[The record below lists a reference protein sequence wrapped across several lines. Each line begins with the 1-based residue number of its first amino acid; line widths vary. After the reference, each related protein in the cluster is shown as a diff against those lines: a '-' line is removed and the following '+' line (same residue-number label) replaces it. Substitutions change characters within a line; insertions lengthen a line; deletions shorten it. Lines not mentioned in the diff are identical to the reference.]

1 MLGEYSPQ
9 SHREHGGC
17 TEDFKSGDYPI
28 PTLTR
33 KRSSTKSVSLVT
45 ACLITPDNSLQIAAW
60 TDSAE
65 PRIEY
70 ENRRQAR
77 RADARGRC
85 GAFAESGSCAWHRW
99 PSGSCWPGSRS
110 RDWSVGGGCFRRRPS
125 SSLWRL
131 VQDRITQARRR
142 SERAAALYDQGLD
155 RLDDRWAGRGA
166 TGERFLDAA
175 HPYAED
181 LDLFGHGSLFEL
193 LSMARTRVGEE
204 TLAHWLLSPAAPDV
218 VRARQAAVAE
228 LRPQLDL
235 REDLALLGEGVRSG
249 EDAQTLAAWAAVP
262 PWRISRSMRVTA
274 MVLALLAVITLVLW
288 IAGFGWL
295 PFLVALILGRSSPYV
310 CRPRS
315 SVSSAPSTVRGV
327 NLALLSDVM
336 SRLERERFSSPHLVE
351 LRAALDV
358 EGLPPSRQI
367 ARLNGLINL
376 LDARRNMM
384 FAPVAALLLWPIQF
398 AFAIERWRQS
408 SGPAVPRWLAAVGEL
423 EALSSLAGYSYE
435 HPQYPFPELVA
446 GGARFEGEG
455 LGHPLIPESRSV
467 RTDLRLSD
475 ELRVLI
481 VSGSNMSGKSTLL
494 RTVGTNTVLA
504 MAGAPV
510 CARRLRLSPLQ
521 VAASIRIQDSLQAGA
536 SRFYAEI
543 MRLRQI
549 VELTG
554 GPLPV
559 LFLLDEILHGTN
571 SHDRRIGAEGVV
583 RGLIE
588 RGAIGLVTTHD
599 LALAQ
604 IAEVLAPRAAN
615 VHFEDHLE
623 GGKMTFDYLLRPGVT
638 QRSNAL
644 ELMRSV
650 GLEV

>member
-1 MLGEYSPQ
+1 MNDPNLPNQ
-9 SHREHGGC
+9 
-17 TEDFKSGDYPI
+17 
-28 PTLTR
+28 
-33 KRSSTKSVSLVT
+33 
-45 ACLITPDNSLQIAAW
+45 
-60 TDSAE
+60 SAE
-65 PRIEY
+65 PRLEY
-70 ENRRQAR
+70 EIRRQAR
-77 RADARGRC
+77 RADAARQMQRFRRVGIIRLVSL
-85 GAFAESGSCAWHRW
+85 AFAIALAWLALKGMASW
-99 PSGSCWPGSRS
+99 WWLVPPSA
-110 RDWSVGGGCFRRRPS
+110 VF
-125 SSLWRL
+125 LALAL
-131 VQDRITQARRR
+131 VQDRITQARHR
-142 SERAAALYDQGLD
+142 SERASALYDQALD
-155 RLDDRWAGRGA
+155 RLNDCWAGRGA
-166 TGERFLDAA
+166 AGERFRDAA
-175 HPYAED
+175 HPYSED
-181 LDLFGHGSLFEL
+181 LDLFGHGSLFEF
-193 LSMARTRVGEE
+193 LSLARTRVGEE
-204 TLAHWLLSPAAPDV
+204 TLAHWLLAPAAPEV

-235 REDLALLGEGVRSG
+235 REDLALLGSAVRSG
-249 EDAQTLAAWAAVP
+249 EDAQTLTAWAALP
-262 PWRISRSMRVTA
+262 PWHISRSMRVTA
-274 MVLALLAVITLVLW
+274 MLLALLAVITLVLW
-288 IAGFGWL
+288 FAGFGWL
-295 PFLVALILGRSSPYV
+295 PFLLALILGRAFALGLQAPV
-310 CRPRS
+310 KRILS
-315 SVSSAPSTVRGV
+315 SVDGPGRE
-327 NLALLSDVM
+327 LALLSDVL
-336 SRLERERFSSPHLVE
+336 SRLERERFSSPYLVE
-351 LRAALDV
+351 LRTALDV

-367 ARLNGLINL
+367 ARLDGLINL
-376 LDARRNMM
+376 LDARRNMI

-423 EALSSLAGYSYE
+423 EALNSLAGYCYE
-435 HPQYPFPELVA
+435 HPQYPFPELVG

-455 LGHPLIPESRSV
+455 LGHPLIPERRTV
-467 RTDLRLSD
+467 RTDLSLSD
-475 ELRVLI
+475 DLRVLI

-543 MRLRQI
+543 LRLRQI

-583 RGLIE
+583 HGLIE
-588 RGAIGLVTTHD
+588 RGTIGLVTTHD
-599 LALAQ
+599 LALAH
-604 IAEVLAPRAAN
+604 IADALAPRAAN

-623 GGKMTFDYLLRPGVT
+623 EGRMTFDYLLRPGVT